1 VCPEIKRFHF
11 TGGGEEAPGPGFA
24 AVFGADG
31 ETEPLIAAASRKGNM
46 ALEGFEGER
55 DVT

>member
-1 VCPEIKRFHF
+1 MGLEIKRFDF
-11 TGGGEEAPGPGFA
+11 TGGGEEASGPGFP

-31 ETEPLIAAASRKGNM
+31 EIEPLIAAASRKGNM
-46 ALEGFEGER
+46 VLGGFEGGR